1 MQLTK
6 IKEFIASIKKAPINV
21 KATFYFGIAAFSIS
35 GLKYFTTPIFT
46 RLLTTSEYGVINIYN
61 SWLTILSV
69 IMSVTLTNP
78 GILNVGLYEHKNERW
93 KFLSSMLGLITAV
106 SLGIF
111 VVYFALRKQVNSWVG
126 IPSSLMILML
136 LTGMIQP
143 ATELW
148 TMKQRYEYN
157 YKITLLVTV
166 GSALVAQLVSIAL
179 VMYCKDKEAN
189 LAEVRLWSAGI
200 VNLLVALVLY
210 FYILSKGRNFYDPP
224 LWKSTLIFA
233 IPLIPHYVSFVVLNG
248 TDKIMIGK
256 MVGIDKAGIYGLV
269 SILSS
274 IGILFWRALMIAFS
288 PFVNAKLGE
297 RAFKEIREAVK
308 PLWMF
313 VGAFCI
319 LGSIIAP
326 EFIKIFAT
334 DDYLEGIYIIPP
346 IAAGIFTYSMYDAF
360 AAVSFFHKK
369 SVNIMLASFTAAVT
383 NIILNYVAIKRF
395 GYVAAGYTTYVSHVI
410 LILMHYFNIAKIE
423 KEKVYDDKVIVLTL
437 SVVTLACLAC
447 NFLYKAPIYIRYIP
461 AIGIVIYL
469 FKQRKLLFEALAKMK
484 V

>member
-1 MQLTK
+1 MHISS
-6 IKEFIASIKKAPINV
+6 IKNKIASIKNAPQTV
-21 KATFYFGIAAFSIS
+21 KATIFFGIASFSVS

-61 SWLTILSV
+61 SWLTIVSV

-78 GILNVGLYEHKNERW
+78 GILNVGLYEHKDNRW
-93 KFLSSMLGLITAV
+93 KFLSSMIGLITAV
-106 SLGIF
+106 SFGVFLI
-111 VVYFALRKQVNSWVG
+111 YFILHDQVNEWVG
-126 IPSSLMILML
+126 IPSSLIILML

-157 YKITLLVTV
+157 YKITLFVTV
-166 GSALVAQLVSIAL
+166 GTALLAQLVSIAL
-179 VMYCKDKEAN
+179 VLFFKDKGAN
-189 LAEVRLWSAGI
+189 LAEVRLWSAGTM
-200 VNLLVALVLY
+200 NLLVAMILY
-210 FYILSKGRNFYDPP
+210 FYIVGKGRAFYDAP
-224 LWKSTLIFA
+224 LWKSTLLFA
-233 IPLIPHYVSFVVLNG
+233 IPLIPHYISYVVLNG

-274 IGILFWRALMIAFS
+274 IGVLFWRALMIAFS
-288 PFVNAKLGE
+288 PFINAKLGE

-326 EFIKIFAT
+326 ELIKIFAT
-334 DDYLEGIYIIPP
+334 NEYLEGMYIIPP

-369 SVNIMLASFTAAVT
+369 SVNIMLASLTAAIS
-383 NIILNYVAIKRF
+383 NIVMNYFAISRF
-395 GYVAAGYTTYVSHVI
+395 GYIAAGYTTYISHVI
-410 LILMHYFNIAKIE
+410 LILMHYFNIKKIE
-423 KEKVYDDKVIVLTL
+423 KEKVYDDRVIVITL
-437 SVVTLACLAC
+437 SVVTLACLSC
-447 NFLYKAPIYIRYIP
+447 SFLYKAPIYVRYIP
-461 AIGIVIYL
+461 AIGIVYYL
-469 FKQRKLLFEALAKMK
+469 FKKRKLLYDTLAKMK

>member
-1 MQLTK
+1 MSSIKK
-6 IKEFIASIKKAPINV
+6 IIASIKNAPQSV
-21 KATFYFGIAAFSIS
+21 KATVYFGAASFSIS

-46 RLLTTSEYGVINIYN
+46 RLLTTSEYGVINVYN

-78 GILNVGLYEHKNERW
+78 GILNVGLYEHKNDRW
-93 KFLSSMLGLITAV
+93 KFLSSMLGLITVV
-106 SLGIF
+106 SCSVIIIYIVLH
-111 VVYFALRKQVNSWVG
+111 KQVNGWVG

-157 YKITLLVTV
+157 YRITLLITV
-166 GSALVAQLVSIAL
+166 GSALIAQLVSIASVL
-179 VMYCKDKEAN
+179 YCKNKGSN

-200 VNLLVALVLY
+200 VNLLVALALY
-210 FYILSKGRNFYDPP
+210 FYILNKGRNFFDLS
-224 LWKSTLIFA
+224 LWKSTLRFA
-233 IPLIPHYVSFVVLNG
+233 IPLIPHYISYVVLNG

-256 MVGIDKAGIYGLV
+256 MVGTDKAGIYGLV
-269 SILSS
+269 SIISS
-274 IGILFWRALMIAFS
+274 IGILLWRALMIAFS
-288 PFVNAKLGE
+288 PFINAKLGE

-308 PLWMF
+308 PLWIF

-326 EFIKIFAT
+326 EIIKIFAT

-346 IAAGIFTYSMYDAF
+346 IAAGVFTFSMYDAF

-369 SVNIMLASFTAAVT
+369 SVNIMWASFTAAVT
-383 NIILNYVAIKRF
+383 NIVLNYFAIKRF
-395 GYVAAGYTTYVSHVI
+395 GYVAAGYTTYVSHVV
-410 LILMHYFNIAKIE
+410 LILMHYLNIARIE
-423 KEKVYDDKVIVLTL
+423 KDKVYDDKVIASTL
-437 SVVTLACLAC
+437 SVVTLACMAC
-447 NFLYKAPIYIRYIP
+447 NILYKTPIYVRYIL
-461 AIGIVIYL
+461 AIGIIYYL
-469 FKQRKLLFEALAKMK
+469 LRKRKLLYETLAKMK